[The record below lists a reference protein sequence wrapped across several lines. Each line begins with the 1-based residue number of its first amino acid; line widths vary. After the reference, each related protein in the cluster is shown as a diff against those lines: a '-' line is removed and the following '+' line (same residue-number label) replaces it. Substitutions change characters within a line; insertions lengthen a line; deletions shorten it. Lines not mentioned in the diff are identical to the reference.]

1 MHRSAWTTV
10 VGAVVGAVAGLLAGT
25 LMALIASAAII
36 FLGFGTNAPAGW
48 ATVLLQPALFW
59 IVAGGLGGALI
70 GRRIARRVVAQT
82 LEPPPRPV

>member
-10 VGAVVGAVAGLLAGT
+10 AGAAAGAVAGLFLGA
-25 LMALIASAAII
+25 LMALLASAAII

-48 ATVLLQPALFW
+48 ATVLIQPAVFW

-70 GRRIARRVVAQT
+70 GRRIARRIASQT
-82 LEPPPRPV
+82 LEPPPPPV